1 MGRGLLD
8 LTPINGACECRDLMD
23 ETIDGQCV
31 APSVSYIYPLVSTI
45 FLIIAMVL
53 IVFITCTKGM
63 RFFFYRLLEDFQEIS
78 LIVFINLH
86 YPQQL
91 HNFLAKLYW
100 FNFTSVAKLFESMA
114 QSTIFVFSAND
125 VLSAKYQ
132 TSQNKFRS
140 MMKSTNFLS
149 NSFNIL
155 LLWGGLA
162 AIMAL
167 IRFIKNRFNEDKEG
181 KTFKI
186 FNKLYNM
193 SFYGLFIQLFYFSLT
208 ELGLNT
214 AIQISNMNIS
224 TVFSVFG
231 LIFCGLAI
239 AFTFL
244 ALSYFLREYKE
255 QALLKE
261 KYRDQSYSSFWLLIN
276 DNKFIAK
283 YYWFFSAVKKFIVP
297 FLFVCMQNTP
307 HRVIT
312 AVAIT
317 QAIWLI
323 LTVYAEPY
331 QRKYLRLSLYTSETL
346 KLLVYV
352 ALTNFS
358 EKYVDYLPIV
368 PVTDMIYLLL
378 MLMFVNHVVFMIGHL
393 IV

>member
-1 MGRGLLD
+1 M
-8 LTPINGACECRDLMD
+8 
-23 ETIDGQCV
+23 
-31 APSVSYIYPLVSTI
+31 
-45 FLIIAMVL
+45 
-53 IVFITCTKGM
+53 
-63 RFFFYRLLEDFQEIS
+63 
-78 LIVFINLH
+78 
-86 YPQQL
+86 
-91 HNFLAKLYW
+91 AK
-100 FNFTSVAKLFESMA
+100 
-114 QSTIFVFSAND
+114 STIFVFSDSD
-125 VLSAKYQ
+125 VMSAKYQ

-155 LLWGGLA
+155 LLWGGMA
-162 AIMAL
+162 AVMAL
-167 IRFIKNRFNEDKEG
+167 IRFIKNRFTEDKES

-214 AIQISNMNIS
+214 AIQISNMNVS

-239 AFTFL
+239 AFTLLTF
-244 ALSYFLREYKE
+244 AFFLREYKE

-261 KYRDQSYSSFWLLIN
+261 KYRDQSYSSFWNLTN
-276 DNKFIAK
+276 DSKFIAK
-283 YYWFFSAVKKFIVP
+283 YYWFFSAVKKFFVP
-297 FLFVCMQNTP
+297 FFFVCLQNTP
-307 HRVIT
+307 HSVIT
-312 AVAIT
+312 AISVT
-317 QAIWLI
+317 QALWLV

-358 EKYVDYLPIV
+358 
-368 PVTDMIYLLL
+368 
-378 MLMFVNHVVFMIGHL
+378 
-393 IV
+393 